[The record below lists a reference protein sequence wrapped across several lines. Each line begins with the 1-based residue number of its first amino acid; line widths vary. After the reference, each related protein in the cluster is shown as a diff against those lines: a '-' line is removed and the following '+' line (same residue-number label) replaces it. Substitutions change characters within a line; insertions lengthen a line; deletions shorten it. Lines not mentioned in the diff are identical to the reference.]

1 MRLRERLV
9 GAPNALTA
17 RVVEEAGFEA
27 VYLSGAGIANTFLGA
42 PDIGLFGLAE
52 LRDHVAAVRDA
63 VDLPWWSTRGAADGA
78 GAGPGRC
85 GRAAA
90 GGPGGTEAVRALRGQ
105 GRDLHRGDG
114 GKIHAALDAAGTG
127 GPLFI
132 ARTDARAVEGLDAA
146 CERALR
152 YREAG
157 ADAVF
162 VEAPR
167 TRAEMAEIPR
177 RVPGP
182 HVVNMVEGGL
192 PPVLPLAE
200 LGFAIA
206 LYANTAMRAAV
217 AGMTPVLRHLREHGD
232 TRGLDEKIISWAER
246 QALVR
251 KPAYDL
257 RLHGGLVCLPGSGLS
272 SVDVAARDGRIAA
285 LLDPADP
292 APATRTLDVTG
303 RWVLPGAV
311 DAHVRARRRAW
322 TSTTPATGA
331 PRRCG
336 GRASSTRC
344 TAG

>member
-1 MRLRERLV
+1 MSLLRERLAAGQPPLLLV

-63 VDLPWWSTRGAADGA
+63 VDLPLVVDMDTGFGNALGVQRTVRELARA
-78 GAGPGRC
+78 GADALQLEDQVAPKRC
-85 GRAAA
+85 GHFA
-90 GGPGGTEAVRALRGQ
+90 GKAVISTAEMV
-105 GRDLHRGDG
+105 

-127 GPLFI
+127 GPLLI

-157 ADAVF
+157 ADIVF

-167 TRAEMAEIPR
+167 TREEMAEIPR

-182 HVVNMVEGGL
+182 HVANMVEGGL
-192 PPVLPLAE
+192 TPVLPLAE
-200 LGFAIA
+200 LGDLGFAIA

-217 AGMTPVLRHLREHGD
+217 AGMQPVLRHLREHGD

-251 KPAYDL
+251 KPAYDAL
-257 RLHGGLVCLPGSGLS
+257 DAKYSGGN
-272 SVDVAARDGRIAA
+272 D
-285 LLDPADP
+285 
-292 APATRTLDVTG
+292 
-303 RWVLPGAV
+303 
-311 DAHVRARRRAW
+311 HE
-322 TSTTPATGA
+322 
-331 PRRCG
+331 
-336 GRASSTRC
+336 
-344 TAG
+344 